1 MRAGRWRADDN
12 AAVCGSST
20 GRGHCAKGRIE
31 GDLEILGTRQVDVAD
46 DAVDRVPADSG
57 AAGPGAAAA
66 WLETISADSRA
77 GHGSREQPGRTRR
90 CLPRWRRSRLLAW

>member
-46 DAVDRVPADSG
+46 DAVDRMLVDSG
-57 AAGPGAAAA
+57 AARLGAAVA
-66 WLETISADSRA
+66 LLQTISS
-77 GHGSREQPGRTRR
+77 
-90 CLPRWRRSRLLAW
+90 